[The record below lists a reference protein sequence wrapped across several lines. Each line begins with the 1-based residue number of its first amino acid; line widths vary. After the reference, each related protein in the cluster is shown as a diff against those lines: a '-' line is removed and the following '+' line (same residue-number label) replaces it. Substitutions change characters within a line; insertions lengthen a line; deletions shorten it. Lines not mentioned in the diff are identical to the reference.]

1 MRLAAALLTL
11 VASSALAQGT
21 PPAQAK
27 PAEAKPSEAKPA
39 EAKPAATKPAEAKPA
54 EGKPGES
61 SSLTVRCMDDCS
73 VRVDGKAGL
82 RKAPNIWEFK
92 DVPSGQRRIEA
103 TGGFLN
109 RPLYNG
115 YAEIPGGMQVTA
127 QVDSNKRLT
136 ITDRI
141 PLGETKAAKAA
152 TGGPSV
158 LTIRCAKNCTVS
170 IDGTRKGANQSQL
183 VAIRD
188 VTPGEHNVEV
198 KFVLGTKVV
207 RSMLNIPADSEV
219 FVTATE
225 SGLNITNSKP
235 LGK

>member
-1 MRLAAALLTL
+1 MRLAAALLAL
-11 VASSALAQGT
+11 VASAALAQGT

-27 PAEAKPSEAKPA
+27 PPDAKPA
-39 EAKPAATKPAEAKPA
+39 ETQPAEVKS
-54 EGKPGES
+54 GENS
-61 SSLTVRCMDDCS
+61 TLTVRCMDDCS

-92 DVPSGQRRIEA
+92 DVSPGQRRIEA
-103 TGGFLN
+103 NGGFLN

-115 YAEIPGGMQVTA
+115 YAEVPGGMQVTA

-141 PLGETKAAKAA
+141 PLGEVKEAKAA
-152 TGGPSV
+152 AGGPSV
-158 LTIRCAKNCTVS
+158 LTIRCTKNCTVS
-170 IDGTRKGANQSQL
+170 LDGARKGASQAQL
-183 VAIRD
+183 VVIRD
-188 VTPGEHNVEV
+188 VPPGDRNIEV

-207 RSMLNIPADSEV
+207 RSLLAIPADSEV

-235 LGK
+235 LAK

>member
-1 MRLAAALLTL
+1 MRLAAALLAL
-11 VASSALAQGT
+11 AASSALAQGT

-27 PAEAKPSEAKPA
+27 PAET
-39 EAKPAATKPAEAKPA
+39 KPAATKPAETKPAEAKPT
-54 EGKPGES
+54 EGKPGENS
-61 SSLTVRCMDDCS
+61 QLTVRCTDDCS

-82 RKAPNIWEFK
+82 RKASNIWEFK
-92 DVPSGQRRIEA
+92 DVASGQRRIEV

-115 YAEIPGGMQVTA
+115 YAEIPGGMQVTV

-136 ITDRI
+136 ITDRL
-141 PLGETKAAKAA
+141 PLGETKAEKAA
-152 TGGPSV
+152 TGGVSTV
-158 LTIRCAKNCTVS
+158 NIRCTKNCTVS
-170 IDGTRKGANQSQL
+170 IDGTRKGANQAQL
-183 VAIRD
+183 VNIRD
-188 VTPGEHNVEV
+188 VPPGDHDFEV

-207 RSMLNIPADSEV
+207 RSKLTIPAESEV
-219 FVTATE
+219 FITATE